1 MEKMAGYY
9 DIIVMELELAETR
22 QEMNLAAKVE
32 QYLPG
37 QILELV
43 ASISKEADQ
52 LGQRA
57 YLVGGVVRDL
67 LLGYPNFDLDLVVEG
82 DAIGLAQQI
91 AKTRTIKLI
100 THPRFGTAKLS
111 CGDFTLDMATAR
123 GETYAKP
130 GALPRVTPGIL
141 DDDLFRRDFSIN
153 AMAISL
159 APDNYG
165 EVIDPHHGKSD
176 LEHRFIRVLH
186 TRSFQDDATRIL
198 RAVRYEQRLNF
209 KLETQ
214 TAQLLKRDVPM
225 LRTISADRIRHELE
239 LILREKYPEHAIER
253 LDQLG
258 VLQGISSCLN
268 YDGWLARK
276 FDRARKLNQPGQL
289 HLLYLCLLA
298 YRLSEEENERLIHR
312 LNLPKKLACTLHH
325 TLRLRSQLALL
336 AKPAVKHSEIYC
348 LLHEYNPL
356 AIQANAIAA
365 ESSVVC
371 FNLELFLSKLR
382 YVKTSL
388 NGEKLKGLGIPA
400 GPELGKILQVLHK
413 AKLNGE
419 VKTKADEEKLAL
431 SLKQ

>member
-1 MEKMAGYY
+1 MEF
-9 DIIVMELELAETR
+9 ELAEIR
-22 QEMNLAAKVE
+22 QQMNLASKVE
-32 QYLPG
+32 QYLPR

-43 ASISKEADQ
+43 TSISKEADQ
-52 LGQRA
+52 LGQKS

-67 LLGYPNFDLDLVVEG
+67 LLGYHNFDLDLVIEG

-91 AKTRTIKLI
+91 AKTRTMKLV

-159 APDNYG
+159 APSNYG
-165 EVIDPHHGKSD
+165 ELIDPYHGKSD

-198 RAVRYEQRLNF
+198 RAIRYEQRLSF

-214 TAQLLKRDVPM
+214 TAQLLKRDIPM

-239 LILREKYPEHAIER
+239 LILREKYPEHAIKR
-253 LDQLG
+253 LGKLG
-258 VLQGISSCLN
+258 VLQEISPSLN
-268 YDGWLARK
+268 CDGWIAGK
-276 FDRARKLNQPGQL
+276 FDKARRLNKPGQL

-312 LNLPKKLACTLHH
+312 LNLPKKLACMLHH
-325 TLRLRSQLALL
+325 TLCLRSQLSLL
-336 AKPAVKHSEIYC
+336 DRPAMRHSEIYC

-365 ESSVVC
+365 ESSMLC
-371 FNLELFLSKLR
+371 FNLELFLTKLR

-431 SLKQ
+431 SLKP